1 MRPWLGVDVLK
12 CCLREMSTHVN
23 GRWVTGSEDP
33 RWAQPLNL
41 ETSSVPTSYL
51 PPHLYQPNFYH
62 PPKVVAGTG
71 RTHRTHGTGRTH
83 EFLPLAKIDSDFFLL
98 FQVDSSSWY
107 RWALVKTSSVT
118 KINAILPWLW
128 RSPLNYDS
136 KANTMSVHASLLSVT
151 RSKCM
156 TLYQTSKSP
165 PNTSHNPSEVIAKV
179 SG

>member
-51 PPHLYQPNFYH
+51 PPHLYQTHFYQ

-71 RTHRTHGTGRTH
+71 WTHRTHGTGRTH

-107 RWALVKTSSVT
+107 RLALVKASSVT
-118 KINAILPWLW
+118 KINAIRPWLW
-128 RSPLNYDS
+128 RSPLNYEA
-136 KANTMSVHASLLSVT
+136 KANTKFPLAPMGVLAPRSTHARPSAQPPIDTSRNFSAHMSA
-151 RSKCM
+151 
-156 TLYQTSKSP
+156 
-165 PNTSHNPSEVIAKV
+165 E
-179 SG
+179 